1 VPWFRTDR
9 NRVADELE
17 KLYGEYLRLC
27 AQLEAQAEIVPYA
40 HVGERLAEIR
50 ANEEKNAGQ
59 LARRLTE
66 LGRQPSPN
74 GSRTLRGG
82 RNSWERLVATLEDY
96 RALLRQLGQLGT
108 RWDDESPDDA
118 ALVGRLR
125 DNALQH
131 REILVDLVARSD
143 PHALD

>member
-17 KLYGEYLRLC
+17 KLYGEYLRLG
-27 AQLEAQAEIVPYA
+27 AQLEAHGEIVPYA
-40 HVGERLAEIR
+40 HVGERLAAIR
-50 ANEEKNAGQ
+50 TTEEKNAGQ
-59 LARRLTE
+59 LAQRLAE
-66 LGRQPSPN
+66 LGRHPSPN
-74 GSRTLRGG
+74 GAGILHGG

-96 RALLRQLGQLGT
+96 RALLRQLGHLGA
-108 RWDDESPDDA
+108 RWDDDSPDDA

-125 DNALQH
+125 DSALQH
-131 REILVDLVARSD
+131 REILIDLVARSD